1 LHHRPALS
9 AGALHSRQ
17 AGRRLGSAL
26 QHHMR
31 GNPLLLGN
39 WYAHQDKGDVFQVV
53 AIDAHDGT
61 IEVQEFDGAVDE
73 VDLDT

>member
-1 LHHRPALS
+1 
-9 AGALHSRQ
+9 
-17 AGRRLGSAL
+17 
-26 QHHMR
+26 MR